1 MNTLLLS
8 YPMNTDS
15 MQKMFAVP
23 ITAKKRNLM
32 PEFQV
37 EMILKAKYFKKL
49 QKFHMEK
56 LRHINRFQNPSEPKL
71 TGQLELQLAEIHF
84 Q

>member
-8 YPMNTDS
+8 YQMNTNS

-23 ITAKKRNLM
+23 IMAKKENLM
-32 PEFQV
+32 LEFQV
-37 EMILKAKYFKKL
+37 EMILKAEYFRKL

-56 LRHINRFQNPSEPKL
+56 LRHINRFQNPLEPKL
-71 TGQLELQLAEIHF
+71 TGQLELQLAGIQF